1 MSPEFARSAGQGGAE
16 AAIVYGSIDRERQ
29 ETAASGNARAT
40 SSARASGSARASSNA
55 RAGNSARTTSSA
67 GASGSARA
75 TGSARAS
82 GSARATSS
90 AGASGSARAA
100 VSTRT
105 GSSARAGGSAR
116 ASGSARAAGSARE
129 GGGEVTAELSYGEGG
144 VAAPV
149 GAYADK
155 VKKAATHPFCD
166 IQPLFHIVGQRRG
179 DPGGKEQRTAQNGGN
194 RIDEGA
200 DLTEELRHYL

>member
-16 AAIVYGSIDRERQ
+16 AAIIYGSIDRERKR
-29 ETAASGNARAT
+29 AAAAISAGAV
-40 SSARASGSARASSNA
+40 SSARTFGNA

-75 TGSARAS
+75 T
-82 GSARATSS
+82 TS
-90 AGASGSARAA
+90 AG
-100 VSTRT
+100 
-105 GSSARAGGSAR
+105 
-116 ASGSARAAGSARE
+116 SGSARAAGSARE
-129 GGGEVTAELSYGEGG
+129 GGGEVTAELSHGEGR

-149 GAYADK
+149 GADTDK

-166 IQPLFHIVGQRRG
+166 IQPLFHIVCQRRG
-179 DPGGKEQRTAQNGGN
+179 DPGGKEQRAAERGGA

>member
-16 AAIVYGSIDRERQ
+16 AAIIYGSIERDREM
-29 ETAASGNARAT
+29 AAAAISAGAGSSARAVGNARAD
-40 SSARASGSARASSNA
+40 SSARTAISAGTGSNA

-75 TGSARAS
+75 TGSARA
-82 GSARATSS
+82 G
-90 AGASGSARAA
+90 GA
-100 VSTRT
+100 
-105 GSSARAGGSAR
+105 
-116 ASGSARAAGSARE
+116 E
-129 GGGEVTAELSYGEGG
+129 GGGEVTAELSHGKGR

-179 DPGGKEQRTAQNGGN
+179 DPGGKEQRAAERGGA